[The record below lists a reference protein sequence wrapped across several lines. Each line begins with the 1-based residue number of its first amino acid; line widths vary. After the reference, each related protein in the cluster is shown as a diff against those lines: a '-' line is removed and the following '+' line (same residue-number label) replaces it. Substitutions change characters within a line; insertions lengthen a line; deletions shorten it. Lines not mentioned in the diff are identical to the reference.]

1 MRIMTMKMEMEMV
14 VSIVVVLSE
23 GVVVEADEA
32 DEVGVDT
39 TLCHLSSCFLLSRYS
54 LTYFSNFGPKNLTRR
69 NPTKPVA
76 AILPVPPLRILVIE
90 LMIAIKAKKAR
101 RIMSMRKEMRVSI
114 AVVLSM

>member
-1 MRIMTMKMEMEMV
+1 MKMETV

-32 DEVGVDT
+32 DEVVSIPLCVTRRPVSCRPASCCQG
-39 TLCHLSSCFLLSRYS
+39 TLWRTFQ
-54 LTYFSNFGPKNLTRR
+54 NFGPKNLTRR

-90 LMIAIKAKKAR
+90 LMIAMKAKKAR
-101 RIMSMRKEMRVSI
+101 RIMSMRKEMSVSI